1 MMNGVIPV
9 ALGVAVETVGS
20 VGAVAAMPMV
30 GATPTV
36 GTAAA
41 ELTPRLPISV
51 DPNGI
56 PVRAT
61 PPGVIGDVGAEAM
74 LLEPEP
80 HMPDMPNPE
89 VVDIPDDVDMPDDV
103 GIPAVAAVAGVSVP
117 TSVPPPSKV
126 AVDPN
131 VPTGA
136 VPAVEHVVLLPGI
149 VIVAVES
156 VGAGLIPGDASS
168 VDPSGIP
175 VGETGVSAAIP
186 SGEVA
191 PMAGVGGAMPPTCAM
206 ATLQVN
212 STGMTAA
219 ASDIGILDRPIALP
233 QPAPMSISLA
243 TSLLGARI
251 SDIGQSLSNDSRG
264 EPIRWRHE
272 LRSHWILDGLFEDAI
287 DLHHRGG
294 VDVPS
299 HHAIDRG

>member
-1 MMNGVIPV
+1 MNGVIPV
-9 ALGVAVETVGS
+9 VLGVAVETVGS
-20 VGAVAAMPMV
+20 VGAVPAMPMV
-30 GATPTV
+30 GATPTI

-80 HMPDMPNPE
+80 HMPDMPDMPNPE
-89 VVDIPDDVDMPDDV
+89 VVDIPDDV

-131 VPTGA
+131 VPTGE

-219 ASDIGILDRPIALP
+219 ASDIGILEMRIALP
-233 QPAPMSISLA
+233 QPAPMSISVA
-243 TSLLGARI
+243 TIPPGVRI
-251 SDIGQSLSNDSRG
+251 SDIGQPLGNDSRSK
-264 EPIRWRHE
+264 PIRRRHE
-272 LRSHWILDGLFEDAI
+272 LRSYRIPNGLFEDAI
-287 DLHHRGG
+287 DLRHRGG